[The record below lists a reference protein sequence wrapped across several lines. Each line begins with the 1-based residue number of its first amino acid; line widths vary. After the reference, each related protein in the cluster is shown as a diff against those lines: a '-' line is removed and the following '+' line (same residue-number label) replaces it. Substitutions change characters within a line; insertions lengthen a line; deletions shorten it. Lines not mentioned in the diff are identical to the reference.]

1 MGYIPYYDSIQMN
14 TSTLKTTPS
23 SLKIE
28 NCLTDIK
35 LEPKMTDYQHNTDS
49 ELEKHLPMI
58 AWSKTD
64 SRGNTSCLGTDLGL
78 KIHRLANGRAIQQ
91 EMEAHSLW
99 LLLNPIP
106 LSMRHE
112 MMTNNMQ
119 KYTRFVKEGN
129 HFGDWHNVPQQP
141 SPRYAAGPQ
150 TTSWRDW
157 ILRPTHAMSRKS
169 VPNINDLRW
178 TLIAGAFAAER
189 LQRGCSGILADIDGT
204 GNCAENFALS
214 GCLRHGAASSSD
226 GDCYFSPFLRKLGYR
241 CRLIAQDWEV
251 IRDARK
257 SGRDQDADWLDAK
270 GYKCSYEPGNFD
282 ILKDDL
288 YSCLKYNGVKVR
300 SSWTKTQMYEQYN
313 KWVDDL
319 VNTPCSLLLGLDWRL
334 HERLMPFEWDKKV
347 WYGNKACPRS
357 SCPAGE
363 VNPFGRFDGTTFR
376 DEVESLGGEWLRVDN
391 EPLVKDR
398 PDQ

>member
-1 MGYIPYYDSIQMN
+1 
-14 TSTLKTTPS
+14 
-23 SLKIE
+23 
-28 NCLTDIK
+28 
-35 LEPKMTDYQHNTDS
+35 MTDYQHNTDS

-119 KYTRFVKEGN
+119 KYTRFLKKGN
-129 HFGDWHNVPQQP
+129 HFGDWHNVPKQP
-141 SPRYAAGPQ
+141 NPYSGNNRQ

-178 TLIAGAFAAER
+178 TLGRPASRSYG
-189 LQRGCSGILADIDGT
+189 GCSGLLADMDRT
-204 GNCAENFALS
+204 GNCAENFAES
-214 GCLRHGAASSSD
+214 GFLRHGVSYSHNT
-226 GDCYFSPFLRKLGYR
+226 DCYFSPFLRKLGYR
-241 CRLIAQDWEV
+241 CRFIAQNWEV
-251 IRDARK
+251 INEARE

-270 GYKCSYEPGNFD
+270 GYKCSYEPEKFD
-282 ILKDDL
+282 ILKDDI
-288 YSCLKYNGVKVR
+288 YNCLKYNGIKVR
-300 SSWTKTQMYEQYN
+300 ASWKKSQMYEQYN

-319 VNTPCSLLLGLDWRL
+319 VNTPCGL

-347 WYGNKACPRS
+347 WYGNKACSNCSAADALP
-357 SCPAGE
+357 CVPGA
-363 VNPFGRFDGTTFR
+363 RFDGTTFT
-376 DEVESLGGEWLRVDN
+376 DEVESLAGEWVRADN
-391 EPLVKDR
+391 DLLVKDR